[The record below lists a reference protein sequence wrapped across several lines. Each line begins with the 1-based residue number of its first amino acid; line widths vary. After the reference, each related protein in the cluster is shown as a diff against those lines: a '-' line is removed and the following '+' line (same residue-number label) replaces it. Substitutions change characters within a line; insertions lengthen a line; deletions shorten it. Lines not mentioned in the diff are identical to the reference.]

1 MLEQIKG
8 ISEAKA
14 GKLLNEG
21 EQLHQF
27 AGTAYA

>member
-14 GKLLNEG
+14 TKLLNEG
-21 EQLHQF
+21 TLQTFRSLS
-27 AGTAYA
+27 